1 MMNAVHP
8 VSSMNRP
15 DALPFE
21 PFQDARAAVA
31 RLAEIY
37 ARNTAFLRA
46 AFREVLKEG
55 AKEHAKEGAK
65 EGANEGA
72 KEGSGTAPERARAYY
87 PAIRIVVETYDPI
100 DTRLSYG
107 HVAEPGIYQTTIT
120 QPELFR
126 DYLIEQVGQLL
137 QNHRVAVEVGESDS
151 PIPLHFAFPEGAYV
165 EGEHLEALKRPL
177 RDLFDVPDLAV
188 TDDAIVNGSWRGKD
202 GEPKPL
208 APFTAQ
214 RVDYSLHRLQHYTST
229 APAHF
234 QNFVLFTNYQFYV
247 DEFCARARAL
257 MASGNEDYEMLVEP
271 GNRITRRGENGPGDE
286 GQGVRLP
293 QMPAYHLVRGDHSG
307 ITLVNIGV
315 GPSNAKTITDHIAVL
330 RPHAW
335 LMLGHCA
342 GLRDS
347 QRLGDYVLAHGYVR
361 EDHVLDADL
370 PTWVPVPALAE
381 VQVALEQA
389 VQEVAGLSGWDLKR
403 IMRTGTVATIDN
415 RNWELRD
422 HVELVERFAQS
433 RAIALDMESA
443 TIAANGFRF
452 RVPYGTLLC
461 VSDKPLHGE
470 LKLPG
475 MASVFYRRQVN
486 QHLEIGIRALERL
499 RDMPPERLH
508 SRKLR
513 TFMETAFQ

>member
-8 VSSMNRP
+8 LSSMNRP
-15 DALPFE
+15 EAIPFE
-21 PFQDARAAVA
+21 PYHDAVAAVD

-46 AFREVLKEG
+46 AFRDVLK
-55 AKEHAKEGAK
+55 
-65 EGANEGA
+65 
-72 KEGSGTAPERARAYY
+72 GSTSGRERARAYY
-87 PAIRIVVETYDPI
+87 PAIRILVETYDPI

-120 QPELFR
+120 QPTLFR

-188 TDDAIVNGSWRGKD
+188 TDDAIVNGSWRGKE

-214 RVDYSLHRLQHYTST
+214 RVDYSLHRLQHYTAT

-271 GNRITRRGENGPGDE
+271 GNRITRRGESGPADE
-286 GQGVRLP
+286 GQGQRLP
-293 QMPAYHLVRGDHSG
+293 QMPAYHQ
-307 ITLVNIGV
+307 IG
-315 GPSNAKTITDHIAVL
+315 
-330 RPHAW
+330 R
-335 LMLGHCA
+335 
-342 GLRDS
+342 
-347 QRLGDYVLAHGYVR
+347 AHV
-361 EDHVLDADL
+361 
-370 PTWVPVPALAE
+370 
-381 VQVALEQA
+381 
-389 VQEVAGLSGWDLKR
+389 
-403 IMRTGTVATIDN
+403 
-415 RNWELRD
+415 
-422 HVELVERFAQS
+422 
-433 RAIALDMESA
+433 
-443 TIAANGFRF
+443 
-452 RVPYGTLLC
+452 
-461 VSDKPLHGE
+461 
-470 LKLPG
+470 
-475 MASVFYRRQVN
+475 
-486 QHLEIGIRALERL
+486 
-499 RDMPPERLH
+499 
-508 SRKLR
+508 
-513 TFMETAFQ
+513 

>member
-8 VSSMNRP
+8 LSSMNRP
-15 DALPFE
+15 DPLPFE
-21 PFQDARAAVA
+21 PFQDAVSAVD
-31 RLAEIY
+31 RLIEIY

-46 AFREVLKEG
+46 AFRDVLKG
-55 AKEHAKEGAK
+55 ATNGR
-65 EGANEGA
+65 
-72 KEGSGTAPERARAYY
+72 ERARAYY

-120 QPELFR
+120 QPALFR

-188 TDDAIVNGSWRGKD
+188 TDDAIVNGSWRGKE

-257 MASGNEDYEMLVEP
+257 MASGNEDYDMLVEP
-271 GNRITRRGENGPGDE
+271 GNRITRRGESGPGDE
-286 GQGVRLP
+286 DQAIRLP

-335 LMLGHCA
+335 MMLGHCA
-342 GLRDS
+342 GLRNS
-347 QRLGDYVLAHGYVR
+347 QQLGDYVLAHAYVR
-361 EDHVLDADL
+361 EDHVLDEDL
-370 PTWVPVPALAE
+370 PLWVPIPALAE
-381 VQVALEQA
+381 IQLALQQA
-389 VQEVAGLSGWDLKR
+389 VADVTQISGADLKR
-403 IMRTGTVATIDN
+403 VMRTGTVASTDN
-415 RNWELRD
+415 RNWELLPDNMPQR
-422 HVELVERFAQS
+422 RFSQS
-433 RAIALDMESA
+433 RAVALDMESA

-470 LKLPG
+470 IKLPG
-475 MASVFYRRQVN
+475 MANHFYRERVD
-486 QHLEIGIRALERL
+486 QHLRIGMRAIEIL
-499 RDMPPERLH
+499 RNGGVDRLH

-513 TFMETAFQ
+513 SFAEVAFQ

>member
-1 MMNAVHP
+1 MNSVETAGP
-8 VSSMNRP
+8 IIRP
-15 DALPFE
+15 DFMPFE
-21 PFQDARAAVA
+21 AFDDATAAVT
-31 RLAEIY
+31 RLIQIY
-37 ARNTAFLRA
+37 ERNTAFLRDA
-46 AFREVLKEG
+46 LGGV
-55 AKEHAKEGAK
+55 
-65 EGANEGA
+65 
-72 KEGSGTAPERARAYY
+72 ARAGQSTGRVRACY
-87 PAIRIVVETYDPI
+87 PAIRIAVHSYDAV

-107 HVAEPGIYQTTIT
+107 HVAEPGVYQTTVT
-120 QPELFR
+120 QPALYR
-126 DYLIEQVGQLL
+126 KYLTEQLHQLL
-137 QNHRVAVEVGESDS
+137 RNHRVPVQIGESNV

-165 EGEHLEALKRPL
+165 EGERLAALARPL
-177 RDLFDVPDLAV
+177 RDIFDVPDLAI
-188 TDDAIVNGSWRGKD
+188 TDDAIVNGTWRGP
-202 GEPKPL
+202 EHAPRPL
-208 APFTAQ
+208 APFTAP
-214 RVDYSLHRLQHYTST
+214 RVDFSLHRLQHYTAT

-234 QNFVLFTNYQFYV
+234 QNFILFTNYQFYV
-247 DEFCARARAL
+247 DEFCARARAIL
-257 MASGNEDYEMLVEP
+257 ANTGADADEGYEALVEP
-271 GNRITRRGENGPGDE
+271 GNIITRRGESAVAPPPAA
-286 GQGVRLP
+286 RLP
-293 QMPAYHLVRGDHSG
+293 QMPAYHLIRGDRSG

-342 GLRDS
+342 GLRGS

-370 PTWVPVPALAE
+370 PTWVPVPPLAE

-389 VQEVAGLSGWDLKR
+389 VEEVAGLSGWELKR

-422 HVELVERFAQS
+422 HLEPVERFAQS

-475 MASVFYRRQVN
+475 MATAFYQRQVG
-486 QHLEIGIRALERL
+486 QHLDIGMRALEHL
-499 RDMPPERLH
+499 RGMPPERLH

-513 TFMETAFQ
+513 SFMETAFQ